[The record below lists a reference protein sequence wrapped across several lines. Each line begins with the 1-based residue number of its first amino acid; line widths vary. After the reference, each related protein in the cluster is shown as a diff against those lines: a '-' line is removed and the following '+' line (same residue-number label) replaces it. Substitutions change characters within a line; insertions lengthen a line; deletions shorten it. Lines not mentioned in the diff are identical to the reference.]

1 MPGEV
6 RVEGITELDALRAR
20 VAAWK
25 RDGLRVGFV
34 PTMGNLHAG
43 HHSLVRLA
51 REHADRVVAS
61 IFVNPTQFGPNED
74 FSRYPRT
81 PEADIAGLGNAG
93 CDVAWMP
100 SVGTMYPF
108 GLEGVVQVRV
118 PGVTEV
124 LEGAHRPGHFDGVAT
139 VVARLFHQV
148 QPDVAVFGRKDYQQ
162 LAVIRYMVRE
172 LAFPLDIVAADTL
185 READGLAMSSRN
197 QYLSADERT
206 LAPRLHRALLGLR
219 DAILAGVPR
228 AQAESQAAATLATLG
243 FDVDYIVVR
252 RADLSEPFPAA
263 PGTAAPGVGE
273 GDDGARVALVAARL
287 GRTRL
292 IDNLEFSQR

>member
-1 MPGEV
+1 MRDGMTIEA
-6 RVEGITELDALRAR
+6 IAELDALRAR

-51 REHADRVVAS
+51 REHADKVVAS
-61 IFVNPTQFGPNED
+61 IFVNPTQFGPTED

-81 PEADIAGLGNAG
+81 PEADIAGLRDAG
-93 CDVAWMP
+93 CDLAWMP
-100 SVGTMYPF
+100 SVDTMYPF
-108 GLEGVVQVRV
+108 GIEGVVQVRV

-172 LAFPLDIVAADTL
+172 LAFPLEVVAGATL

-197 QYLSADERT
+197 QYLSAEERVV
-206 LAPRLHRALLGLR
+206 APELHRALLELR
-219 DAILAGVPR
+219 DGVRAGIPR
-228 AQAESQAAATLATLG
+228 VQAEAQAAARLAARG

-252 RADLSEPFPAA
+252 RADLSEPVQQASIVPA
-263 PGTAAPGVGE
+263 PGE
-273 GDDGARVALVAARL
+273 GDDRARVALVAARL

-292 IDNLEFSQR
+292 IDNLEFSQD